1 MLTSWYNKFSSQPHQ
16 PFFTSGMTFLILF
29 MSLLFGAYSNK
40 LALQASVVDFH
51 VYPMIFIIFAQFFLG
66 FLLVVFPKFLMQAE
80 LSPQVYMPLFW
91 IYFAGSLLFFA
102 GLFLNPFIQTSGM
115 FTILIAQLFSF
126 YKLFSIQQKSLMK
139 NKNDTLW
146 VLISF
151 ASGIVSHILFFII
164 TIVPSVS
171 LLLQPMATYIGF
183 YLFLFAL
190 IFTITQRMVPQFTG
204 FKMKDYAINK
214 TPYLMEIVYG
224 LLSVKICFLLLDN
237 TMLNLLADIALFVL
251 FTRELWQW
259 KLPLFKVP
267 AIIWVLYL
275 ALLWIPIGFF
285 ISILIGLSDL
295 IFGMSFVVEKVVIHT
310 FALGYFTTILIG
322 FGTRVVL
329 GHSGRTP
336 HADKIA
342 IALFIFLQLI
352 VIIRL
357 FASIASN
364 FGFDYIFWINH
375 SALLMVFA
383 LLAWSIKYLWIL
395 IKGV

>member
-40 LALQASVVDFH
+40 LALQGSVVDFH

-285 ISILIGLSDL
+285 ISILISLSDL